1 MHVQCSII
9 IPASVITMQILNIGV
24 KLYRNNCFLYMYLYT
39 VQATPGLVLPAER
52 KTGLG
57 CIPEGRTV
65 SYECTVTDPLDP
77 PVASTVWQGSAFTCS
92 SSKISFLHSSFEPNG
107 VSGSCGDLS
116 AMSVGVNG
124 NEYTSR
130 LTLTATTELN
140 RRNINC
146 TLSSIVDVGSDPI
159 KTGGKYFTFKL

>member
-1 MHVQCSII
+1 M
-9 IPASVITMQILNIGV
+9 
-24 KLYRNNCFLYMYLYT
+24 
-39 VQATPGLVLPAER
+39 LPAER
-52 KTGLG
+52 STGLG

-65 SYECTVTDPLDP
+65 SYNCTVTDTSDP
-77 PVASTVWQGSAFTCS
+77 PIGTTVWQGSAFTRTMS
-92 SSKISFLHSSFEPNG
+92 EISFRHSSFEPNEM
-107 VSGSCGDLS
+107 SCGNLS

>member
-1 MHVQCSII
+1 MYKLLFIIAGCSLTGTVRSIFVDVFHCVHV
-9 IPASVITMQILNIGV
+9 L
-24 KLYRNNCFLYMYLYT
+24 T
-39 VQATPGLVLPAER
+39 VQATPGLVLPVER
-52 KTGLG
+52 TTGLG
-57 CIPEGRTV
+57 CIPEGSTV
-65 SYECTVTDPLDP
+65 SYECTVSDTSDP
-77 PVASTVWQGSAFTCS
+77 PIASTLWLGSAFTCS
-92 SSKISFLHSSFEPNG
+92 SSNINFLHSRFEPNG